1 VCVCVCVIRFDDV
14 IRVLPPAP
22 EVKRKQL
29 MDLDDTKAQQVR
41 SGGPVSPGGGGG
53 LASGHPV
60 PVASGHTCLPNCLPD
75 SVIYTEVSAC
85 RCCDERYF
93 CS

>member
-41 SGGPVSPGGGGG
+41 SGGPVSPGGGGAW
-53 LASGHPV
+53 LLDTLFPWQ
-60 PVASGHTCLPNCLPD
+60 VATPACPTACLIL
-75 SVIYTEVSAC
+75 
-85 RCCDERYF
+85 
-93 CS
+93 

>member
-41 SGGPVSPGGGGG
+41 SGGPVSPGAGRPPGFWTPCSRGKWP
-53 LASGHPV
+53 H
-60 PVASGHTCLPNCLPD
+60 LPAQLP
-75 SVIYTEVSAC
+75 A
-85 RCCDERYF
+85 
-93 CS
+93 